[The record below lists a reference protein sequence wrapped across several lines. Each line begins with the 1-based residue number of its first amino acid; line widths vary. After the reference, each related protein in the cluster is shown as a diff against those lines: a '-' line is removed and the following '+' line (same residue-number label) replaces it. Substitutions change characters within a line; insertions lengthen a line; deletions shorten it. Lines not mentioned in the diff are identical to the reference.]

1 MTIECK
7 CKSPQNC
14 PWQYKSLEFAVLNSY
29 ISTIITS
36 EVNELRNGF
45 SQVRTG
51 FGDSQFHLMPYNFP
65 FENSLKVKIDT
76 KMNLYCENSEEI
88 LQSNLVQYIEQ
99 VFVLQK
105 PVM

>member
-1 MTIECK
+1 M
-7 CKSPQNC
+7 
-14 PWQYKSLEFAVLNSY
+14 EFAVLNSY
-29 ISTIITS
+29 ISLIIVQGFFLKKKPCTIITS

-45 SQVRTG
+45 SQARTG
-51 FGDSQFHLMPYNFP
+51 FWDSQFHLMPYNFP